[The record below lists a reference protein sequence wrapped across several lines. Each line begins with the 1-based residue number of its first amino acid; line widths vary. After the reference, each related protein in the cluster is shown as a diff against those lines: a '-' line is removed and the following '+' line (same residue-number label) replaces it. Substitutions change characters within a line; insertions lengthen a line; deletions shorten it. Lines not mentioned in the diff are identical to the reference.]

1 MLYWR
6 NPAFNPVSNP
16 SLNALFSLISGFVCL
31 CILCLYTLNFYLL
44 IDNIELAALII
55 LPALLP
61 DPRCKMD
68 TSRIVYMAKVN
79 RKCLG

>member
-1 MLYWR
+1 
-6 NPAFNPVSNP
+6 
-16 SLNALFSLISGFVCL
+16 VCL
-31 CILCLYTLNFYLL
+31 CILFFIHNFYLL
-44 IDNIELAALII
+44 IGNVELAALII

-61 DPRCKMD
+61 ETCCKTD

>member
-1 MLYWR
+1 
-6 NPAFNPVSNP
+6 
-16 SLNALFSLISGFVCL
+16 VCL
-31 CILCLYTLNFYLL
+31 CILFLYTLNFYLL
-44 IDNIELAALII
+44 IDNVELAALII

-68 TSRIVYMAKVN
+68 TSRIVYMAQVN